1 MGEMQARYVRAEIY
15 GRGGLERAI
24 EVAVAGGGEPE
35 ALGAQ
40 QVEQARD
47 ARAVDG
53 VGHRPVEHR
62 REEPLQVVHLGLGSG
77 SGLGLGLGLA

>member
-1 MGEMQARYVRAEIY
+1 MRAEMY

-40 QVEQARD
+40 QVEQAGD
-47 ARAVDG
+47 ARAVDT
-53 VGHRPVEHR
+53 VG
-62 REEPLQVVHLGLGSG
+62 LG
-77 SGLGLGLGLA
+77 SGLGLGLGLG